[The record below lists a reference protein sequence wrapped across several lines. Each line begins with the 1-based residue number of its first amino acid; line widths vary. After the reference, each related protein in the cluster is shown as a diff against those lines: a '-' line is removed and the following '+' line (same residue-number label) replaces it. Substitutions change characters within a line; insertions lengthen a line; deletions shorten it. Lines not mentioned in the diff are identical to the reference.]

1 MESPLHDRTPAQ
13 ANLAQRNYIPTWD
26 GNPTGWQRYLE
37 ELLLLLASED
47 LDVKY
52 CIAARVIQNLTGS
65 ARRCALR
72 IPLRLLQP
80 RRRPQ
85 QSAVS
90 AAVQA
95 AATPVPDTDGDTL
108 MPMQGPVRTETS
120 DAGAASDDILNSDLA
135 AGVKYLVEE
144 LRRSLQASRG
154 VRKGQTMTEFFR
166 DPKFHHQLGERVSD

>member
-52 CIAARVIQNLTGS
+52 CIAAQNLTGS

-80 RRRPQ
+80 QRRPQ
-85 QSAVS
+85 QSAV
-90 AAVQA
+90 VQA

-120 DAGAASDDILNSDLA
+120 DAGAARDDILNSDLA

-166 DPKFHHQLGERVSD
+166 DPKFHRELGQ